1 MRPFALV
8 LTAAVAAAGVALVVW
23 APWTASPQAA
33 AAAATSPGPSR
44 AAPALRVSTVE
55 LMPQRLAETIT
66 ATGTLRADEAVEL
79 QPEINGKVVLAAF
92 GEGTRV
98 LRGDLLVKLNDSDLR
113 AQLTRA
119 TYRRELA
126 VLKERRLAQLLES
139 GSVRQ
144 DEYDAAVSDLNVQ
157 RAEVALVEA
166 MIAKTEIRAPFDGVV
181 GLRFVSE
188 GTFVTPTTKI
198 ATLQKLDRVKVDF
211 AVPERY
217 ATRVRAGGKARF
229 SVAGIDR
236 RFEGEIY
243 AIDPRVDPATRTL
256 LLRAI
261 SENTDG
267 RLVPGTFAGVEF
279 TLTEVEGAI
288 LVPSVAIIP
297 GVSERYVFVAEG
309 GKAVRR
315 TIEVGNRTETAVHVL
330 SGVRAGERVITSGI
344 QQLRNGLAISVSPD
358 PGATAR
364 NLANASAAST
374 AAAAP

>member
-1 MRPFALV
+1 
-8 LTAAVAAAGVALVVW
+8 
-23 APWTASPQAA
+23 
-33 AAAATSPGPSR
+33 
-44 AAPALRVSTVE
+44 
-55 LMPQRLAETIT
+55 
-66 ATGTLRADEAVEL
+66 
-79 QPEINGKVVLAAF
+79 
-92 GEGTRV
+92 
-98 LRGDLLVKLNDSDLR
+98 
-113 AQLTRA
+113 
-119 TYRRELA
+119 
-126 VLKERRLAQLLES
+126 
-139 GSVRQ
+139 
-144 DEYDAAVSDLNVQ
+144 
-157 RAEVALVEA
+157 
-166 MIAKTEIRAPFDGVV
+166 
-181 GLRFVSE
+181 
-188 GTFVTPTTKI
+188 
-198 ATLQKLDRVKVDF
+198 
-211 AVPERY
+211 
-217 ATRVRAGGKARF
+217 VRAGGKARF